1 MRNNVIAV
9 SPSFLCSQKLLF
21 FQVSRISFSQFGKMN
36 EANTISDSSDDEG
49 VDRYVPSVRITHE
62 KWEPD
67 KLDRY
72 YISRTNPPAKF
83 VLPFSKLYKKPPGIP
98 DDLHEEHE
106 IYDTKFD
113 PNFEL
118 STDIETD
125 NLRFWKD
132 YPKWRPSIKPVLKRG
147 YRLRE
152 GRMCGK
158 KFGERDVPYK
168 SVVMAHWIY
177 RNRAWVLIQ
186 VRYPVKGFVLKEW
199 QPLSVALESDV
210 ASDVVHYVFRLGLIY
225 RDKKWW
231 KVSEKFDTL
240 RTSKW
245 MDDME
250 EEERGLDTAEDG
262 MMIKKEDC

>member
-1 MRNNVIAV
+1 
-9 SPSFLCSQKLLF
+9 
-21 FQVSRISFSQFGKMN
+21 MN

-49 VDRYVPSVRITHE
+49 VDCYVPSIRVTHE

-98 DDLHEEHE
+98 GDLHEEHE

-125 NLRFWKD
+125 NLCFWKD
-132 YPKWRPSIKPVLKRG
+132 YPKWRPPIKPVLKRG
-147 YRLRE
+147 YHLRE

-158 KFGERDVPYK
+158 KFGERDVRYK

-177 RNRAWVLIQ
+177 RNRAWVLI
-186 VRYPVKGFVLKEW
+186 
-199 QPLSVALESDV
+199 
-210 ASDVVHYVFRLGLIY
+210 
-225 RDKKWW
+225 
-231 KVSEKFDTL
+231 
-240 RTSKW
+240 
-245 MDDME
+245 
-250 EEERGLDTAEDG
+250 
-262 MMIKKEDC
+262 